1 LKFEGYVGEDFYSN
15 VLMFG
20 KYQLGFFEISYI
32 IDNEISAKFFLDWY
46 ELAVICENQITIIYY
61 NQLRNLFH
69 DKENTKMFHKSLL
82 KSVKT
87 DKETDLKRIKSTL
100 ADAKNEFLNCIK

>member
-1 LKFEGYVGEDFYSN
+1 
-15 VLMFG
+15 MFG
-20 KYQLGFFEISYI
+20 KYQFGFFEISYI
-32 IDNEISAKFFLDWY
+32 IDNEISAKFFFDWY